1 MHTDP
6 REDRKPTDRFDLTGK
21 SFLITGGGR
30 GIGLCA
36 AKGIAQLGGNIA
48 VIDASTKPDEEFNT
62 YAEKY
67 GVKTA
72 FAQADVSKKDSLE
85 SAFQQVLHGVGGQ
98 LHGCVTAAGI
108 NINEKIVEADW
119 EKSQKIL
126 DVNVMGSFWTTKLV
140 AKHLVDTKT
149 AGSIVL
155 VCSISG
161 QGTHMPVQACTIYNA
176 SKAAIK
182 GMVGPL
188 AVELGPQG
196 IRVNCISPGKLS
208 RQKFRASLTLEKDV

>member
-1 MHTDP
+1 MAVRDATHDQ
-6 REDRKPTDRFDLTGK
+6 KPTDRFDLSGK

-36 AKGIAQLGGNIA
+36 AKGIAQLGGNVA
-48 VIDASTKPDEEFNT
+48 VIDYSPEPSEEFYT
-62 YAEKY
+62 YADKY
-67 GVKTA
+67 KVKTS
-72 FAQADVSKKDSLE
+72 FAQADVSNKDQLE
-85 SAFQQVLHGVGGQ
+85 AAFAKVLAGVGGQ

-108 NINEKIVEADW
+108 NINEKLVDANW
-119 EKSQKIL
+119 EKSQKLL
-126 DVNVMGSFWTTKLV
+126 DVNVMGSFWTAKLV
-140 AKHLVDTKT
+140 AKHMVDTKT
-149 AGSIVL
+149 PGSIVL

-196 IRVNCISPGKLS
+196 IRVNCISPG
-208 RQKFRASLTLEKDV
+208 E